1 MRRVFLRSLPDWRRS
16 DGYTLCFMM
25 LSNLKK
31 RLIISGNLI
40 TAFLFLLVFDHYL
53 TEAQTGFYF
62 ILAVFSSLCFYEFT
76 KLYGNINIKL
86 PWQFPVVTGLCGIII
101 IWMLWTFPRTILR
114 LNVGAYLQLIMWD
127 MPMLASFVI
136 FIIVA
141 IVYYLKKRITDFS
154 NIIILSAGF
163 VYVYLPIWS
172 IARMRAQGVMLVI
185 YFVALVKITDSI
197 AYFWGTRFGKHKLAE
212 HISPNKTVE
221 GFIAGLIGASFIGMG
236 IFYLILP
243 ATITRLTP
251 FWLIFI
257 INFVIVFVAQIG
269 DLLESYIKRT
279 CKVKDSG
286 QLLGPLGG
294 ILDLAD
300 SLLLAA
306 PPAAYLLLKLC

>member
-1 MRRVFLRSLPDWRRS
+1 MF
-16 DGYTLCFMM
+16 TT
-25 LSNLKK
+25 LKK
-31 RLIISGNLI
+31 RLIVSGNLI
-40 TAFLFLLVFDHYL
+40 AAIIFLLVFDAYVSKN
-53 TEAQTGFYF
+53 QTGFYL
-62 ILAVFSSLCFYEFT
+62 ILAIFSSMCFYEFA

-86 PWQFPVVTGLCGIII
+86 PWQFPVVTGLCGIAI
-101 IWMLWTFPRTILR
+101 IWMLWTFPQAMLR
-114 LNVGAYLQLIMWD
+114 LNCGAYLELIMWD

-141 IVYYLKKRITDFS
+141 IVYYLKKRIADFS
-154 NIIILSAGF
+154 NIILLSAGF
-163 VYVYLPIWS
+163 VYIYLPIWA

-185 YFVALVKITDSI
+185 YFIALVKITDTI

-221 GFIAGLIGASFIGMG
+221 GFLAALIGASFVGM
-236 IFYLILP
+236 ILFYIMAPIPTAHNLFKTGLKQ
-243 ATITRLTP
+243 ALLGGTP

-257 INFVIVFVAQIG
+257 INFAIVFVALIG

-279 CKVKDSG
+279 CSVKDSG

-294 ILDLAD
+294 ILDLTD

-306 PPAAYLLLKLC
+306 PPAAFLLLKLC